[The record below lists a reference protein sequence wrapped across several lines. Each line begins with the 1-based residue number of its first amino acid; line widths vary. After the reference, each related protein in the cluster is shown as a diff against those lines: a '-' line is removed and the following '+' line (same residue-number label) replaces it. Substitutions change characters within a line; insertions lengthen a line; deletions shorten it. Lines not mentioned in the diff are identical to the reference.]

1 MTSNRP
7 TPAYPTALQVEI
19 SHSTRFARALR
30 TLEVPIAPDLAVTAR
45 DEEEAAEDGASLW
58 LEGRAEEVAVF
69 TADVLRAWS
78 SGELELNAAVRVIRE
93 YVQAL
98 QAALE
103 EWYAPSS
110 CGPFTGAHAS
120 GVLKV
125 EPGVRRYDP
134 LLDTMADAPP
144 SIRSQGIA
152 AAR

>member
-103 EWYAPSS
+103 EWYA
-110 CGPFTGAHAS
+110 GTAS
-120 GVLKV
+120 REQATRDATLGVSALLQAFA
-125 EPGVRRYDP
+125 ERRVAKRAAGGY
-134 LLDTMADAPP
+134 
-144 SIRSQGIA
+144 A
-152 AAR
+152 AAATRK